1 MHQAVSY
8 YLMQCWHKFTPSN
21 GIYQAAMISFFLGVD
36 IMDTN
41 LKYILFDWNHLNWIA
56 WISFCSNMSHA
67 LILMINKHCFV

>member
-41 LKYILFDWNHLNWIA
+41 LKYIFLTETIWIGL
-56 WISFCSNMSHA
+56 HE
-67 LILMINKHCFV
+67 